1 MPAKEKETVLL
12 IFKKRFPERLIRYAG
27 IMVFYINCLKT
38 KYVQIS
44 SFHRRH
50 VFKIKMC
57 DNKLAIRELTTYTIT
72 KGYDNKDAS
81 FPHCI

>member
-1 MPAKEKETVLL
+1 MPAKENETVLL
-12 IFKKRFPERLIRYAG
+12 IFKKRLIRYG

-72 KGYDNKDAS
+72 KGYDNKDVS

>member
-1 MPAKEKETVLL
+1 MPAKENETVLL
-12 IFKKRFPERLIRYAG
+12 IFKKRLIRYG

-57 DNKLAIRELTTYTIT
+57 DNKLAVREPTTYTIT
-72 KGYDNKDAS
+72 KGYDNKDVS
-81 FPHCI
+81 FPLGI

>member
-1 MPAKEKETVLL
+1 MPAKENETVLL
-12 IFKKRFPERLIRYAG
+12 IFKKRLIRYG

-38 KYVQIS
+38 KYAQIS

-72 KGYDNKDAS
+72 KGYDNKDVS
-81 FPHCI
+81 FPLCI